1 MSEKVFIHI
10 LVIEDNPGDY
20 LLVQEYLKHA
30 SPEFTIKRAET
41 LSQGLELLHNDQPDA
56 ILLDLSLPDSN
67 GLESVR
73 IVQSKSHGAPVIVL
87 TGFGNEQFG
96 IDSLKMGA
104 EDYLLKD
111 DINSSLLIKTILY
124 SLERSRVRIEMNRQD
139 RLFRVI
145 AENSLNVIT
154 LATAEGEIKY
164 CTSSLKRVLGFE
176 EEECIGLNE
185 KDFVHPDDWPLL
197 KGMIGTVL
205 KNPDF
210 QPSFEIRLLHK
221 DGGYRWCEKSILN
234 LQEDPHVQSLVGSF
248 RDITDRK
255 HAAEKIAS
263 SERRLSSLVQS
274 GSDLIA
280 ILDLEG
286 NYSYVAPTST
296 KVLGIP
302 PEFFMGKNAFSFI
315 HPDDLSRTLEE
326 FGKLQSEKS
335 ASVGPFRFK
344 DSKDNW
350 RWIETEV
357 TNLLDD
363 PAIGGIVAN
372 SRDITEKL
380 LAERELRK
388 LSLIARETNNAV
400 VITDEN
406 GIITWVNNSFTTI
419 TGYSFTESIGL
430 KPGQFL
436 QGPDTD
442 PATVNLMSEKLIA
455 QEPFDVEV
463 INYAKDGRKY
473 WIQIQCQPIFNDKNQ
488 LQNFFALETDI
499 TERKRNEELLRSSEE
514 RYRSLFDLSP
524 ASIIIWNPEN
534 MQVLEVNSTAEREY
548 GYSKEAFRSI
558 SVMQFNDEKNYHK
571 IEQLARSFVSG
582 ERTFHRGIWEQ
593 YSSRGDFMKMDY
605 SCHIIHFNGMK
616 AVLAHGQNVTEKL
629 KLEKLLEEERK
640 MQQVQIADAAIMA
653 QEREREEIGRE
664 LHDNV
669 NQILASSRLYLGLVK
684 KEDPDYLQFLARTD
698 NLIKDAIAE
707 IRNLSHA
714 LIPSAIY
721 ESSLTDQL
729 DTLLHTVSPI
739 TSINVVR
746 EYQLEEEEE
755 LSGKLKLTI
764 YRIVQEQLNNILKY
778 ARASNIILRLK
789 ETRDALILQI
799 IDDGVGFDPTEKKAG
814 VGLINIRTRASL
826 LNGTVII
833 QSAPGQ
839 GCEIKIVFPA
849 SLEEA

>member
-1 MSEKVFIHI
+1 MSEQALIHL
-10 LVIEDNPGDY
+10 LVIEDNAGDF
-20 LLVQEYLKHA
+20 LLVQEYLKQA
-30 SPEFTIKRAET
+30 SSGFTITRAET
-41 LSQGLELLHNDQPDA
+41 LTEALELLLNNQPDA
-56 ILLDLSLPDSN
+56 VLLDLSLPDSN

-73 IVQSKSHGAPVIVL
+73 TVQAKSHGAPVIVL

-124 SLERSRVRIEMNRQD
+124 SLERSRVRIEMSKQD

-145 AENSLNVIT
+145 AENSLDVIT
-154 LATAEGEIKY
+154 LNSAEGDILY
-164 CTSSLKRVLGFE
+164 CTSSLKSVLGFDE
-176 EEECIGLNE
+176 QECIGMNE

-197 KGMIGTVL
+197 KGMIDAVL
-205 KNPDF
+205 KDPDY
-210 QPSFEIRLLHK
+210 QPSFEIRLRHK
-221 DGGYRWCEKSILN
+221 DGAYRWCEKSILN
-234 LQEDPHVQSLVGSF
+234 LQEDPHVQNLVCSF

-255 HAAEKIAS
+255 LAAEKIAS

-302 PEFFMGKNAFSFI
+302 PEFFIGKNAFSFI

-326 FGKLQSEKS
+326 FGKMQTKRST
-335 ASVGPFRFK
+335 SVGPFRFQ
-344 DSKDNW
+344 DSKGNW

-363 PAIGGIVAN
+363 PAVGGIVAN

-380 LAERELRK
+380 LVERELRK
-388 LSLIARETNNAV
+388 LSLIARETINAV

-406 GIITWVNNSFTTI
+406 GVITWVNNSFTHI
-419 TGYSFTESIGL
+419 TGYGFAEAIGR
-430 KPGQFL
+430 KPGQLL

-442 PATVNLMSEKLIA
+442 PATIKLMSDKLQA
-455 QEPFDVEV
+455 QEPFEVEA
-463 INYAKDGRKY
+463 INYSKDGRKY
-473 WIQIQCQPIFNDKNQ
+473 WIQIQCQPIFNDQNQ
-488 LQNFFALETDI
+488 LQNFFAIETDI
-499 TERKRNEELLRSSEE
+499 TERKRSDELLRSSEE
-514 RYRSLFDLSP
+514 RYRSLFDFSP
-524 ASIIIWNPEN
+524 ASIIIWNPEDKK
-534 MQVLEVNSTAEREY
+534 VLEVNSTAERDY
-548 GYSKEAFRSI
+548 GYSKDAFRAMT
-558 SVMQFNDEKNYHK
+558 VFQFNDEKNADK
-571 IEQLARSFVSG
+571 IEKLAHSFVSG
-582 ERTFHRGIWEQ
+582 ERVYHRGIWEQ
-593 YSSRGDFMKMDY
+593 FSSRGDFMQMDY
-605 SCHIIHFNGMK
+605 SCHIIPFNGKK
-616 AVLAHGQNVTEKL
+616 AVLAHGQNVTERL
-629 KLEKLLEEERK
+629 QLEKLLDEERK

-684 KEDPDYLQFLARTD
+684 KEDPDYLQFISKTD
-698 NLIKDAIAE
+698 TLIKDAIAE
-707 IRNLSHA
+707 IRNLSHT

-739 TSINVVR
+739 TSINVAR
-746 EYQLEEEEE
+746 EYQLADEDD
-755 LSGKLKLTI
+755 LSGKLKLSI

-789 ETRDALILQI
+789 ENRDALILQI

-826 LNGTVII
+826 LNGTVLI

-839 GCEIKIVFPA
+839 GCEIKIAFPRHFV
-849 SLEEA
+849 EE